1 MNWPGVQGWQGGQSG
16 LARIPCL
23 RCRGV
28 ATDVD
33 VDVVAGLL
41 LINGFVCGDWAGEKR
56 QCREGGTSGMDG
68 CRDGLQ
74 VPTLHELSVD
84 Q

>member
-1 MNWPGVQGWQGGQSG
+1 MNWPEVQGWQGGQSG

-23 RCRGV
+23 RCRRV

-41 LINGFVCGDWAGEKR
+41 LINGFV
-56 QCREGGTSGMDG
+56 
-68 CRDGLQ
+68 
-74 VPTLHELSVD
+74 
-84 Q
+84 